1 MTVTQFKTKRM
12 SIPMGAGHW
21 IQRWVVLQDGSIKI
35 LFDTEEQAQ
44 SFIQDQLED
53 WGSKDE

>member
-1 MTVTQFKTKRM
+1 M

-44 SFIQDQLED
+44 SFIEDQLED